1 MKCRD
6 QRCSCRNLERE
17 NFLLY
22 EIHGGFCVEP
32 QSSHFGVDY
41 FQGGGVIEGTAA
53 EVIAVAVIAA
63 IVILGLIATGLY
75 ILSVKRKDIDFFA
88 RY

>member
-1 MKCRD
+1 M
-6 QRCSCRNLERE
+6 
-17 NFLLY
+17 
-22 EIHGGFCVEP
+22 EP

-41 FQGGGVIEGTAA
+41 FQGGGVIEGTAAA